1 MKVIAILSN
10 GFEEVEALGS
20 IALLKRSGIEVDIY
34 ALNDT
39 KAKGK
44 HDLVIADIQKYENVD
59 ISMYDG
65 LLIPGG
71 PHYVEMEASQK
82 VKDTID
88 YFMKEN
94 KMVAAICAAPT
105 ILGHMGYL
113 KDKNYTCFTS
123 MNEDFGGTYVDT
135 YVVKDG
141 NIITAR
147 SAAASIDFGFMIIQ
161 YLQGEAQEKK
171 IKEQIYY

>member
-34 ALNDT
+34 TLNDT

-113 KDKNYTCFTS
+113 
-123 MNEDFGGTYVDT
+123 
-135 YVVKDG
+135 
-141 NIITAR
+141 
-147 SAAASIDFGFMIIQ
+147 
-161 YLQGEAQEKK
+161 
-171 IKEQIYY
+171 